1 MGRDRPGRATAVIGF
16 CLAAGAG
23 TRLEPL
29 TRATPKPLLA
39 PAGRPLIDLAVEA
52 LQRAGATRVVVNAHH
67 GADQLVG
74 HLAGRAGVEV
84 VVEPVLLGTG
94 GGLINAAHL
103 GLLGTGDDPVLV
115 TAADH
120 VLDPAD
126 LTDLAEFLER
136 SGTPMATGLIPATT
150 NPFRLRLEAAT
161 GSPGP
166 GVPGG
171 EPSPPGG
178 RIVPDPVGTPD
189 GPRGRKERDPDHRTR
204 HSVGGRV
211 AHDPAG
217 PWDSAGGYA
226 LRAALLCDLE
236 PGPATL
242 SERVLGPLLDQ
253 GRLAGL
259 PFRRPVADAGTLAR
273 LLDVSTGLLTGR
285 WPYDLPAGQLRQ
297 DAGAGPVFVAEGAE
311 VDPAAVLAGPVVVDT
326 GARVGAGVVVTRSVV
341 GPRAVVGPGARVT
354 GSFLGPGAQLLPGAT
369 ATDALVPGSP
379 AEPANPAQPA
389 PRPLGPVPSLPGAD
403 PDAPRPDPP
412 LRMPNPDPPAP
423 GAPGG
428 GA

>member
-23 TRLEPL
+23 SRLEPL

-84 VVEPVLLGTG
+84 VAEPVLLGTG

-120 VLDPAD
+120 VLDPQD

-136 SGTPMATGLIPATT
+136 SGAPMASGLTPATT

-161 GSPGP
+161 GSPSP

-178 RIVPDPVGTPD
+178 RIAPHPAGTPD
-189 GPRGRKERDPDHRTR
+189 GPGGREERDPDHGTR
-204 HSVGGRV
+204 HSVGGQV
-211 AHDPAG
+211 ARDPAG
-217 PWDSAGGYA
+217 PWDSAGAYA
-226 LRAALLCDLE
+226 VRAGLLCNLKS
-236 PGPATL
+236 GPATL

-259 PFRRPVADAGTLAR
+259 PFRGQVADAGTLAR
-273 LLDVSTGLLTGR
+273 LLDVSAGLLAGR
-285 WPYDLPAGQLRQ
+285 WPCELPPGQLGR
-297 DAGAGPVFVAEGAE
+297 AVGSGPVFVAEGAQ
-311 VDPAAVLAGPVVVDT
+311 VDPAAVLAGPVVLDT
-326 GARVGAGVVVTRSVV
+326 GARVGVGAVVTRSVV
-341 GPRAVVGPGARVT
+341 GPGAVVGPSARVT
-354 GSFLGPGAQLLPGAT
+354 GSFLGPGAHLPTGAAAVAALLPGPPRHPVT
-369 ATDALVPGSP
+369 PGHG
-379 AEPANPAQPA
+379 AVDGLLPA
-389 PRPLGPVPSLPGAD
+389 PHCHGAAPQTPSNRRGVD
-403 PDAPRPDPP
+403 RCVGDA
-412 LRMPNPDPPAP
+412 
-423 GAPGG
+423 GC
-428 GA
+428 